1 MISSID
7 RRKSIEG
14 LLFGI
19 AVGDA
24 LGLAYEGL
32 NRRQIL
38 RRLRRRPPRY
48 ALLPHRG
55 VGSDEIQMAGM
66 TGQAILRSVCKSE
79 NFLDSLAWSFRW
91 WFIGLPFG
99 IGLGTAKACI
109 KLWLGFNPE
118 NSGSRSA
125 GNGPAVRSLVIG
137 ATLIGTDVESRIER
151 WCQLSAMLTHKAPQA
166 TAGSILLGQAAA
178 IAIMDKLDT
187 EKRLS
192 VLDQLID
199 LSRNEEI
206 TELLKKLKPCL
217 EANMSPARVAKKLGW
232 KKGISGYMPHSLTMA
247 IYCWLRYHDDFAKAV
262 YSAVR
267 LGGDTDSVAAIA
279 GGLVGL
285 TAQVDSI
292 PDQLIAQY
300 RAWPADLAWHAH
312 LASRLTEWPH
322 GEEDI
327 LSAPAEPYFWPG
339 QITRNVLLIP
349 IVIGHVIIR
358 MLKRCVGR

>member
-32 NRRQIL
+32 TRRQIL

-48 ALLPHRG
+48 ALLPSRG
-55 VGSDEIQMAGM
+55 FGSDEIQMAGM

-151 WCQLSAMLTHKAPQA
+151 WCQLSSLLTHKAPQA
-166 TAGSILLGQAAA
+166 TAGAILLGQAAA
-178 IAIMDKLDT
+178 IAIMDKLDS
-187 EKRLS
+187 EKRHS

-199 LSRNEEI
+199 LSRNDEI
-206 TELLKKLKPCL
+206 TELLMKLKPCL
-217 EANMSPARVAKKLGW
+217 AANMGPARVAKRLGW

-262 YSAVR
+262 FSAVR
-267 LGGDTDSVAAIA
+267 LGGDADSVAAIT

-292 PDQLIAQY
+292 PDDLIAKY
-300 RAWPADLAWHAH
+300 RDWPADLAWHEQ
-312 LASRLTEWPH
+312 LAARLTEWPH

-327 LSAPAEPYFWPG
+327 LSAPAEPFFWPG
-339 QITRNVLLIP
+339 QLVRNVLLIP
-349 IVIGHVIIR
+349 VVIIHVVLR
-358 MLKRCVGR
+358 MLNRCIGR

>member
-14 LLFGI
+14 MLFGI

-38 RRLRRRPPRY
+38 RRLRRRPPQY
-48 ALLPHRG
+48 ALVSSRG
-55 VGSDEIQMAGM
+55 LGSDEIQMAGM

-91 WFIGLPFG
+91 WFVGLPFG

-125 GNGPAVRSLVIG
+125 GNGPAVRALVIG

-151 WCQLSAMLTHKAPQA
+151 WCQLSALLTHKAPQA

-178 IAIMDKLDT
+178 IAIMDKLDRDN
-187 EKRLS
+187 RLA
-192 VLDQLID
+192 VLDQLIE
-199 LSRNEEI
+199 LSRNDEI
-206 TELLKKLKPCL
+206 TELLQKLKPCL
-217 EANMSPARVAKKLGW
+217 EANMAPARVAKRLGW
-232 KKGISGYMPHSLTMA
+232 KKGVSGYMPHTLTMA
-247 IYCWLRYHDDFAKAV
+247 IYCWLRYYNDFGKAV

-267 LGGDTDSVAAIA
+267 LGGDTDSVAAIT

-285 TAQVDSI
+285 SAQVDSI
-292 PDQLIAQY
+292 PDHLIAKY
-300 RAWPADLAWHAH
+300 GDWPADLAWHEQ

-327 LSAPAEPYFWPG
+327 LSAPAEPFFWPG
-339 QITRNVLLIP
+339 QIIRNLLLIP
-349 IVIGHVIIR
+349 VVIAHVFFR
-358 MLKRCVGR
+358 WLKRCVGH

>member
-32 NRRQIL
+32 SRRQIL

-48 ALLPHRG
+48 ALLPNRG
-55 VGSDEIQMAGM
+55 FGSDEIQMAGM

-99 IGLGTAKACI
+99 IGLGTAKACL

-125 GNGPAVRSLVIG
+125 GNGPAVRALVIG
-137 ATLIGTDVESRIER
+137 STLIGTDVESRIER
-151 WCQLSAMLTHKAPQA
+151 WCQLSSMLTHKAPQA

-178 IAIMDKLDT
+178 IAII
-187 EKRLS
+187 EKFDAPQR
-192 VLDQLID
+192 VDILDQLIE
-199 LSRNEEI
+199 LSRSDEI
-206 TELLKKLKPCL
+206 TNLLKKIRPWL
-217 EANMSPARVAKKLGW
+217 ETHQSPARVAKKLGW

-267 LGGDTDSVAAIA
+267 LGGDTDSVAAIT

-285 TAQVDSI
+285 SAQVDSI
-292 PDQLIAQY
+292 PDHLIAQY
-300 RAWPADLAWHAH
+300 RDWPADLAWHEQ

-327 LSAPAEPYFWPG
+327 LSAPAEPFFWPG
-339 QITRNVLLIP
+339 QILRNVLLIP

-358 MLKRCVGR
+358 LLKRCVGC

>member
-32 NRRQIL
+32 TRRQIL
-38 RRLRRRPPRY
+38 RRLRRHPPRY
-48 ALLPHRG
+48 ALLPSRG
-55 VGSDEIQMAGM
+55 FGSDEIQMAGM

-91 WFIGLPFG
+91 WFLGLPFG

-151 WCQLSAMLTHKAPQA
+151 WCQLSSLLTHKAPQA
-166 TAGSILLGQAAA
+166 TAGAILLGQAAA
-178 IAIMDKLDT
+178 IAIMDKLDS

-199 LSRNEEI
+199 LSRNDEI

-217 EANMSPARVAKKLGW
+217 EANMGPARVAKRLGW
-232 KKGISGYMPHSLTMA
+232 KKGISGYMPHSLTMS

-262 YSAVR
+262 FSAVR
-267 LGGDTDSVAAIA
+267 LGGDADSVAAIT

-292 PDQLIAQY
+292 PDDLIAKY
-300 RAWPADLAWHAH
+300 RDWPADLAWHEQ
-312 LASRLTEWPH
+312 LAARLTEWPH

-327 LSAPAEPYFWPG
+327 LSAPAEPFFWPG
-339 QITRNVLLIP
+339 QLVRNVLLIP
-349 IVIGHVIIR
+349 VVIIHVVLR
-358 MLKRCVGR
+358 MLNRCIGR

>member
-1 MISSID
+1 MISSIH

-19 AVGDA
+19 AIGDA

-32 NRRQIL
+32 SRRQIL
-38 RRLRRRPPRY
+38 RRLGRRPPRY
-48 ALLPHRG
+48 ALLRNRG
-55 VGSDEIQMAGM
+55 YGSDEIQMAGM
-66 TGQAILRSVCKSE
+66 TGQGILRSVCKSE

-91 WFIGLPFG
+91 WFVGLPLG
-99 IGLGTAKACI
+99 IGFGTAKACI

-118 NSGSRSA
+118 KSGSRSA
-125 GNGPAVRSLVIG
+125 GNGPAVRSLVLG

-151 WCQLSAMLTHKAPQA
+151 WCQLSAMLTHRAPQA
-166 TAGSILLGQAAA
+166 TSGAILLGQAAA
-178 IAIMDKLDT
+178 IAMMDPLNS

-192 VLDQLID
+192 VLEQLIE
-199 LSRNEEI
+199 LSRHDEI

-217 EANMSPARVAKKLGW
+217 EANMGPARVARRLGW
-232 KKGISGYMPHSLTMA
+232 AKGISGYMPHSLTMA
-247 IYCWLRYHDDFAKAV
+247 IYCWLRYHDDFEKAV

-285 TAQVDSI
+285 SARVDSI
-292 PDQLIAQY
+292 PDQLIANY
-300 RAWPADLAWHAH
+300 RDWPADLTWHEQ

-327 LSAPAEPYFWPG
+327 LSAPAEPFFWPG
-339 QITRNVLLIP
+339 QIIRNMLLIP
-349 IVIGHVIIR
+349 VVICHVLAR
-358 MLKRCVGR
+358 MLYRFIGY